1 MTRETSLLL
10 DDLQAQQKLNV
21 NLRDKLNEQ
30 QTEYENK
37 HIMKSQRANILENDL
52 QILKIE
58 NKKLKDESE
67 KWQVCLAEARNEKE
81 WLIKDT

>member
-1 MTRETSLLL
+1 M
-10 DDLQAQQKLNV
+10 

-67 KWQVCLAEARNEKE
+67 KW
-81 WLIKDT
+81 

>member
-1 MTRETSLLL
+1 
-10 DDLQAQQKLNV
+10 
-21 NLRDKLNEQ
+21 
-30 QTEYENK
+30 
-37 HIMKSQRANILENDL
+37 MKSQRANILENDL